1 MKNTM
6 TNLTDMAE
14 YPKDPIMLLS
24 WTNMKL
30 RDFYSSLD
38 ELCDDLE
45 IDRKDLED
53 KLKNAGF
60 TYNMELNKFW

>member
-1 MKNTM
+1 M
-6 TNLTDMAE
+6 TE
-14 YPKDPIMLLS
+14 YPKDPIILLS

-45 IDRKDLED
+45 IDRKELED

>member
-1 MKNTM
+1 
-6 TNLTDMAE
+6 MAE

-45 IDRKDLED
+45 IDRKELED

>member
-14 YPKDPIMLLS
+14 YPKDPIILLS

-45 IDRKDLED
+45 IDRKELED